1 MNRRVRSLLALT
13 TLSAF
18 ALAACGDDASQSSPS
33 TSAATAAPATTAA
46 AAGCT
51 TERVGGTVAMGM
63 FTETTGLDPIVASG
77 KGVAGAIEMAA
88 LYDTLMSYDTATGKY
103 EPRVA
108 QSLTSNTDFT
118 IWTLKLRDGIKFG
131 NGDPLTADAV
141 KTSIGRHTAPTSRST
156 SRSLASNIAKMDVID
171 TTTLQFTLT
180 SAWAGFPY
188 LLGEKVGMITNQRVI
203 DQLGAETF
211 NLAPKGAGVGPFEYA
226 KFAPKEEIIL
236 ESKKDYWGGTVC
248 LDRLRFLRIT
258 GAGPTYDALKANTLQ
273 VAFLRE
279 PAAIAQAR
287 KDQYETFVNL
297 QNAGGSLIVNNGVRG
312 GTPPTT
318 DVRVRQAVAYAIDV
332 EQLDERSNA
341 GTGLPTSAIISDK
354 SPFFQNLDG
363 PQTDTAKA
371 RDLVQSVIAEGKWD
385 GSIRLAC
392 QDSPAAK
399 DRALAIEASL
409 KAVGFK
415 VTTELAPSVISK
427 VVTDAN
433 FDLACWGFN
442 IGDAMPWAAMDQF
455 VSTSANNRTG
465 YKDPQMDAAV
475 AELKVAATAATQ
487 KAALAKIQEVWN
499 RTVPSVVYET
509 IEEVITWDKKVNGLV
524 FTQDSVVYFSDAWLT
539 K

>member
-1 MNRRVRSLLALT
+1 
-13 TLSAF
+13 
-18 ALAACGDDASQSSPS
+18 
-33 TSAATAAPATTAA
+33 
-46 AAGCT
+46 
-51 TERVGGTVAMGM
+51 M
-63 FTETTGLDPIVASG
+63 FTETTGLDPVVASG

-88 LYDTLMSYDTATGKY
+88 LYDTLMRYDTTTGKY

-108 QSLTSNTDFT
+108 PSLSANADFT
-118 IWTLKLRDGIKFG
+118 TWTLKLRDGIKVG
-131 NGDPLTADAV
+131 NGDPFTADAV
-141 KTSIGRHTAPTSRST
+141 KTSISRHTAPTSRST
-156 SRSLASNIAKMDVID
+156 SRSLASNIAKMDVVD

-180 SAWAGFPY
+180 SGWAGFPY

-203 DQLGAETF
+203 DQLGAEAF
-211 NLAPKGAGVGPFEYA
+211 NLGPKGAGVGPYEFV
-226 KFAPKEEIIL
+226 KFAPKEEIVL
-236 ESKKDYWGGTVC
+236 ESKKDYWHGTVC
-248 LDRLRFLRIT
+248 IDRLRFLRIT
-258 GAGPTYDALKANTLQ
+258 GAGPTYDALKSNSLQ

-287 KDQYETFVNL
+287 KDQYPIFVNL

-312 GTPPTT
+312 ATPPTS

-332 EQLDERSNA
+332 KQLDQRSNA

-354 SPFFQNLDG
+354 SPLFQNLNG
-363 PQTDTAKA
+363 PQTDVGKAK
-371 RDLVQSVIAEGKWD
+371 DLVQAVIAEGKWD

-415 VTTELAPSVISK
+415 VTTEFAATVISK

-442 IGDAMPWAAMDQF
+442 IGDASPWAALEQWI
-455 VSTSANNRTG
+455 STSSNNRTG
-465 YKDPQMDAAV
+465 YKDAQMDAAV
-475 AELKVAATAATQ
+475 AELKIASTTATQ
-487 KAALAKIQEVWN
+487 KAAMAKIQEIWN

-509 IEEVITWDKKVNGLV
+509 IEEVITWDKKVNGLT
-524 FTQDSVVYFSDAWLT
+524 FPQDSVVYFSDAWLA